1 MESPHSRRELAVNH
15 SLHLNFND
23 YDSPVD
29 VIDALALRRFLDGT
43 EPWARTVKLPRAR
56 AEATLLPEGSE
67 AELVAVSDDRT
78 ATLARGKNWT
88 LRSVRWAD
96 HSATISVTATTQQI
110 GQAVL
115 DQACAGAEEPDP
127 EPDSFVRATFTH
139 LGTRGA
145 ARQVRNLKIEP
156 WTKIRCN
163 YNHSVALALDAL
175 MSVTP
180 ESLAGRLMLMHGP
193 PGTGKTTALRALA
206 NAWRSWCDLEFVI
219 DPERLLANSGYLL
232 SLALGDEGDREGE
245 RRWRLLLLED
255 CDELISSN
263 AKAGSGQ
270 SLARLLNL
278 TDGLL
283 GQGLSVIV
291 AITTNEPLQRLHPA
305 VTRPGRCLAEIEVG
319 PLSADEV
326 RRRLPTHA
334 QVSGP
339 MTLAELLAVEGAR
352 PLTRR
357 EAAQRIGQYL

>member
-1 MESPHSRRELAVNH
+1 VN
-15 SLHLNFND
+15 
-23 YDSPVD
+23 
-29 VIDALALRRFLDGT
+29 
-43 EPWARTVKLPRAR
+43 
-56 AEATLLPEGSE
+56 
-67 AELVAVSDDRT
+67 
-78 ATLARGKNWT
+78 
-88 LRSVRWAD
+88 
-96 HSATISVTATTQQI
+96 
-110 GQAVL
+110 
-115 DQACAGAEEPDP
+115 
-127 EPDSFVRATFTH
+127 
-139 LGTRGA
+139 
-145 ARQVRNLKIEP
+145 
-156 WTKIRCN
+156 
-163 YNHSVALALDAL
+163 
-175 MSVTP
+175 
-180 ESLAGRLMLMHGP
+180 
-193 PGTGKTTALRALA
+193 
-206 NAWRSWCDLEFVI
+206 LEFVI